1 MKKGDMKNEPLCSLE
16 ETIMVCLN
24 NPEFMREYK
33 RLSGASLG
41 SGSPITVMIDK
52 STGYDEVEAKA
63 LYEFIRD
70 YIWKPVI
77 AQVVMEQVKEHHAE

>member
-1 MKKGDMKNEPLCSLE
+1 MQNEVLCSLE
-16 ETIMVCLN
+16 ETIRVCLN
-24 NPEFMREYK
+24 TPEFMREYK

-41 SGSPITVMIDK
+41 SGSPISVMIDK
-52 STGYDEVEAKA
+52 STGYNEVEAKA

-77 AQVVMEQVKEHHAE
+77 AQVVMEQVKEQNAK